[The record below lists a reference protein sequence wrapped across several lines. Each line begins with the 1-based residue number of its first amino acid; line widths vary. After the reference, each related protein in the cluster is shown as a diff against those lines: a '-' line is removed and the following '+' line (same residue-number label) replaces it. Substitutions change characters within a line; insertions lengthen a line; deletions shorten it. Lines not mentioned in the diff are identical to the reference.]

1 MRALE
6 RLRFATRARV
16 TLTAN
21 FIVTLCWSTTAPG
34 LEDVADPQW
43 DSFADGAGGDDEESS
58 DTVTALWGYEVRRW
72 WLPSVERRGARLTF
86 STDTPHPSFGDGR
99 HDTWASCRCEKGTKS
114 WYWRNRSRA
123 GGSAASAGWRATFR
137 RPTPPAPAPLSTL
150 ILGASQEGGCANP
163 CACVRACVREAV
175 CISTKVVKP
184 DPILFASTNL

>member
-58 DTVTALWGYEVRRW
+58 DTVTALWGYEVR
-72 WLPSVERRGARLTF
+72 
-86 STDTPHPSFGDGR
+86 PHPALVVAFGGKER
-99 HDTWASCRCEKGTKS
+99 SASH
-114 WYWRNRSRA
+114 
-123 GGSAASAGWRATFR
+123 
-137 RPTPPAPAPLSTL
+137 LL
-150 ILGASQEGGCANP
+150 H
-163 CACVRACVREAV
+163 
-175 CISTKVVKP
+175 
-184 DPILFASTNL
+184 